1 MKYVS
6 KNIKMFNRVG
16 FNLLLKIFL
25 SFSLLPTAN
34 AQQGIT
40 LLTDIW
46 PPYIN
51 AQGQDKG
58 TAAKLIEILLEYENV
73 NAQWNYLPYELSY
86 HQVESHNK
94 LLSYPYFKT
103 EQRENSVL
111 YSEPVFS
118 VISKIYYNRQFLT
131 AQVAEQAYKYK
142 RRIGKVAGY
151 SYGESIDKEV
161 KQAITFASEAQAL
174 TALFNHDID
183 LLPMTEGV
191 MNHHLT
197 INFPLRKQLILSI
210 DNILDTSSLHVIAA
224 RTAQG
229 RIIIDKINNAI
240 KSLNALGM
248 TSLQTTTTA
257 IPAPIDVA
265 KLTTTEGYPLII
277 GQSDV
282 AGDNIKYYTLPLG
295 SKVLII
301 KWSDKILQP
310 SSTDRIYKNMMDL
323 SKVVLLNGPHVG
335 KELFVRNMH
344 VELL

>member
-1 MKYVS
+1 M
-6 KNIKMFNRVG
+6 I
-16 FNLLLKIFL
+16 II
-25 SFSLLPTAN
+25 FSLMPTAN
-34 AQQGIT
+34 AQQDLT

-51 AQGQDKG
+51 AQGQEKG
-58 TAAKLIEILLEYENV
+58 TAAKLIELLLDYENV
-73 NAQWNYLPYELSY
+73 NAQWAYLPYELSF
-86 HQVESHNK
+86 HQVESHTK
-94 LLSYPYFKT
+94 LVSYPYFKT

-111 YSEPVFS
+111 FSEPIFS
-118 VISKIYYNRQFLT
+118 VTSKVYYNRQFLT
-131 AQVAEQAYKYK
+131 SQAAEKSYKDK
-142 RRIGKVAGY
+142 QRIGKVAGY
-151 SYGESIDKEV
+151 SYGESIDTEV

-191 MNHHLT
+191 MNHHLA

-210 DNILDTSSLHVIAA
+210 ENVTDTSSLHVIAA
-224 RTAQG
+224 KTDQG
-229 RIIIDKINNAI
+229 KVIIDKINHAL
-240 KSLNALGM
+240 KSLNSLGM

-257 IPAPIDVA
+257 IAAPIDVA
-265 KLTTTEGYPLII
+265 RLTTTEGYPLVI
-277 GQSDV
+277 GQSAV
-282 AGDNIKYYTLPLG
+282 SGDSIKYYTLPLG
-295 SKVLII
+295 SKVLVI

-344 VELL
+344 IELL